1 MPAVSKAIT
10 NGLCVSVES
19 EFIPERS
26 NPDQPLFFFAYHITI
41 KNEGDRP
48 LTLRNRYWHITDAAG
63 QVEEVRGPGVVGYQP
78 RLEKD
83 QSFQYTSFCPLRTE
97 FGTMKGTYEMVWD
110 DGETFDAEIPAFQ
123 LVTPHSVN

>member
-1 MPAVSKAIT
+1 MPEAVT
-10 NGLCVSVES
+10 NGLIVSVES

-41 KNEGDRP
+41 RNEGDHP
-48 LTLRNRYWHITDAAG
+48 LTLKNRYWHITDAAG

-78 RLEKD
+78 RLEKG

-97 FGTMKGTYEMVWD
+97 FGIMKGTYEMVWD

>member
-1 MPAVSKAIT
+1 MSEAIT

-19 EFIPERS
+19 EFVPERS
-26 NPDQPLFFFAYHITI
+26 NPDQPLFFFVYHITI
-41 KNEGDRP
+41 KNEGNRP
-48 LTLRNRYWHITDAAG
+48 LTLMNRYWHITDAAG
-63 QVEEVRGPGVVGYQP
+63 QVEEVRGHGVVGYQP

-110 DGETFDAEIPAFQ
+110 DGEIFDAEIPVFR
-123 LVTPHSVN
+123 LVTPHAVN

>member
-1 MPAVSKAIT
+1 MPEAIT

-48 LTLRNRYWHITDAAG
+48 LTLKNRYWHITDAAG

-97 FGTMKGTYEMVWD
+97 FGTM
-110 DGETFDAEIPAFQ
+110 IPGKICVQ
-123 LVTPHSVN
+123 GNSSVQSRSFYARTTSTWR